1 MVRPRALSRG
11 LACWGGACDRV
22 AVDVV
27 VAAATVQ
34 TEPSLGRANWRV
46 VALVI
51 GPTAVPGAILFAG
64 GHYADPLKVYV
75 ARTSTERSPWLTTCA
90 SRRSIWLVRP
100 SGYRRSGAELP
111 TGRGC
116 SAPSSSPATRSTGMH
131 CHIQLRPVSTDSWS
145 SRRTCFAASRALCSC
160 SSSSP
165 GLAAPRV
172 RLRRDLRRR
181 FVDRGDD
188 RECWLEVSV

>member
-11 LACWGGACDRV
+11 PACSGGVCDRV
-22 AVDVV
+22 AVDVC

-34 TEPSLGRANWRV
+34 TEPSLERPNWRA
-46 VALVI
+46 VARGI
-51 GPTAVPGAILFAG
+51 GPTAVPQRSSSPVGTTPTRSRSTLPARQLGAALG
-64 GHYADPLKVYV
+64 
-75 ARTSTERSPWLTTCA
+75 
-90 SRRSIWLVRP
+90 SRHAHP
-100 SGYRRSGAELP
+100 GDRSGWCAQVAAADQAPELP

-160 SSSSP
+160 SSRSP

-188 RECWLEVSV
+188 RECWLGVSV